1 MQKYCQ
7 RVIQTCLNIAEC
19 SYILCK
25 NIANEC
31 NTNLFEYCR
40 VQLYFMQKN
49 NSLIIILEQYV
60 LSLHGILCAQQIG
73 RNFSFYLLETS
84 TFAN

>member
-1 MQKYCQ
+1 
-7 RVIQTCLNIAEC
+7 
-19 SYILCK
+19 
-25 NIANEC
+25 
-31 NTNLFEYCR
+31 
-40 VQLYFMQKN
+40 MQKN

-60 LSLHGILCAQQIG
+60 LSLHRILCAQQIG